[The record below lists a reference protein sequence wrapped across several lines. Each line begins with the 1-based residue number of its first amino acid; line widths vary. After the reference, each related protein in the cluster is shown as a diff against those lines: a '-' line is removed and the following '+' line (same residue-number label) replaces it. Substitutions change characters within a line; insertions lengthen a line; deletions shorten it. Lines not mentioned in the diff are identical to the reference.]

1 MCIFLR
7 LQIVRQISTPHRIII
22 KSDTICKE
30 ADETADSIIIVGK
43 EKHKIRK
50 IITICLEEPFHQILK
65 EWLEY
70 FKNQSLTELATE
82 IIAEIN
88 DIRKYLVFKKSENT
102 ATVSGL
108 QGGGTKLIVPDNV
121 KDYLFR

>member
-1 MCIFLR
+1 M
-7 LQIVRQISTPHRIII
+7 
-22 KSDTICKE
+22 
-30 ADETADSIIIVGK
+30 
-43 EKHKIRK
+43 
-50 IITICLEEPFHQILK
+50 EEPFHQILK
-65 EWLEY
+65 EWLED
-70 FKNQSLTELATE
+70 FRNQSLTESASE

-88 DIRKYLVFKKSENT
+88 DIRKYLVFEKSENT